1 MSVGLLDLIRTG
13 GTLSLPLP
21 TGESGYMSRECPDC
35 TKVFKIM
42 PGTGLQDTDSC
53 YCPYCG
59 RKADHSYFHTED
71 QIDYATD
78 EVANAIGDEV
88 FAYFDEIAQ
97 DFNQTT
103 QRQNSLLSL
112 SMKVSQTSSPTRY
125 PSDPKLEEY
134 VECSNCTLRYSVY
147 GVYANCPDCARHN
160 ALQILEKNLDICLK
174 LVDSANTSEQ
184 SLFDAAKQSALVRVV
199 AALDGFGREVCRAN
213 AAKATDPSKAEKI
226 GFQNLVRARSNV
238 QKSFRFDIATALDS
252 SDWEFALRCFQKR
265 HVFEH
270 KSGIVDEEYMSKAGD
285 CRAILG
291 RKLTVS
297 EREIQRLVGIV
308 RVLGKHIME
317 QMEGLE

>member
-1 MSVGLLDLIRTG
+1 MSGGLLDLIRTG

-88 FAYFDEIAQ
+88 FAYLDEMAQ
-97 DFNQTT
+97 DFNRST

-112 SMKVSQTSSPTRY
+112 SMKVSQSSSPTRY
-125 PSDPKLEEY
+125 PSDPKLEEHI
-134 VECSNCTLRYSVY
+134 ECSNCTLRYAVY
-147 GVYANCPDCARHN
+147 GVYAYCPDCARHN
-160 ALQILEKNLDICLK
+160 ALQILNKNLDICIK
-174 LVDSANTSEQ
+174 LLDSANASEQ
-184 SLFDAAKQSALVRVV
+184 SLFDSAIQSVLARVV
-199 AALDGFGREVCRAN
+199 AASDGFGREVCRAN
-213 AAKATDPSKAEKI
+213 ATKSIYRGKLGKI
-226 GFQNLVRARSNV
+226 TFQNLVRAQESV
-238 QKSFRFDIATALDS
+238 KKYFDFDIAAALDS
-252 SDWEFALRCFQKR
+252 QDWEFALRCFQKR